1 MTTGIAISYKK
12 DGPISSLTFEG
23 EINQTEIAEN
33 FSKAYRLIG
42 TLKKITLLFDLSAVE
57 YINSG
62 FIGNISELYADI
74 EENGGKMVIVGNP
87 IINDTFDLVGFG
99 EFVKIFDSKKEALD
113 ELKDFLGVKAFDFQF
128 MD

>member
-12 DGPISSLTFEG
+12 DGPISFLTFEWK
-23 EINQTEIAEN
+23 INQMEIAED
-33 FSKAYRLIG
+33 FSKAYRLMG
-42 TLKKITLLFDLSAVE
+42 NLKKITLLFDLSAVE

-74 EENGGKMVIVGNP
+74 EENGGKMVIVGNSV
-87 IINDTFDLVGFG
+87 INDTFDLVGFR

-113 ELKDFLGVKAFDFQF
+113 ELKAFLWVKAFDFQF
-128 MD
+128 TD

>member
-1 MTTGIAISYKK
+1 M
-12 DGPISSLTFEG
+12 
-23 EINQTEIAEN
+23 
-33 FSKAYRLIG
+33 IG

-113 ELKDFLGVKAFDFQF
+113 ELKDFL
-128 MD
+128 